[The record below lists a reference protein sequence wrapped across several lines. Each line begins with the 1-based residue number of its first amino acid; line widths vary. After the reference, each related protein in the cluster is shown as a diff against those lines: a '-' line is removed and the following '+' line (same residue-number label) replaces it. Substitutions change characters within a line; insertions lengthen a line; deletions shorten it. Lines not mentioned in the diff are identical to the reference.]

1 MEYGMQTKAGQIQ
14 LQSSWLWACMTLL
27 VQVCKAMHNV
37 IIHHLHHFFTSKKNL
52 DDYPSLKHYRSAASK
67 RSSFHETLLQR
78 ATEIKNRTRVAV
90 VQPSVP
96 NS

>member
-1 MEYGMQTKAGQIQ
+1 LALGLYDPPCTGVQGHAIGRMF
-14 LQSSWLWACMTLL
+14 LL
-27 VQVCKAMHNV
+27 VNV